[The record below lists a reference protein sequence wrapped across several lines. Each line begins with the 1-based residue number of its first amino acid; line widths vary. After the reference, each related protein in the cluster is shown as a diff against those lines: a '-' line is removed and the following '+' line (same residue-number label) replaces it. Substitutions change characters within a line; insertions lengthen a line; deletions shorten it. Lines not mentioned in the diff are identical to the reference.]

1 MQPTIEVLDRELSVC
16 KLSTAD
22 GHLAELPFYFLSRTD
37 NEVSLVCDTD
47 RVPGDSVDRVDGW
60 SAFRIS
66 GTLDFSLVGI
76 LSGITTALADAGIGL
91 FAVSTYDTDYVL
103 VKRDDLERA
112 IEALSSEGY
121 GITSSAHLSG
131 A

>member
-37 NEVSLVCDTD
+37 KEVSLVCDTD
-47 RVPGDSVDRVDGW
+47 NVPDDVVERVDGW
-60 SAFRIS
+60 SALRIT

-76 LSGITTALADAGIGL
+76 LSRFTTALADADVGL

-103 VKRDDLERA
+103 VKREDLEKA